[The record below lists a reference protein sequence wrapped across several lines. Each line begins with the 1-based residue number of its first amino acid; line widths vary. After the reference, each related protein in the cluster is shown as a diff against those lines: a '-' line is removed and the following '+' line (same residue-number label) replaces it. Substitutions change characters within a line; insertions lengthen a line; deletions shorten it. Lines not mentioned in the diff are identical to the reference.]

1 MGGPNDKSIDG
12 PGPEDKS
19 TMEQTLNTRAAII
32 DAQRSKKIDPQTI
45 TNTVGDAMLLKNL
58 INLNPV
64 GVMKNIGSK
73 LILDKIT
80 NVPNTEEDDS
90 PMQVADVTYD
100 QQKNILENV
109 LNTED
114 TNLDQSIENKEKRED
129 IQQKLLQEIQN
140 AKDGGRIGAMGGGV
154 MGGLADGNF
163 DFENA
168 RQMYGLGAMGGSFGS
183 TGKFFS
189 KGMFNPGNI
198 GRGLFGITAKG
209 QAARGLPQL
218 AAKKGLFGQLGLT
231 EGYGGLMPT
240 LKGGLA
246 LTSLLPLLGG
256 KEEEDG
262 FDIDAYYAA
271 NQLTPGTTKRQTG
284 S

>member
-1 MGGPNDKSIDG
+1 MAITNLQQARQLYRFGGDTMGGPNDKSIDG

-114 TNLDQSIENKEKRED
+114 TNLDQSIENKEQRQNR
-129 IQQKLLQEIQN
+129 QQELLNEI
-140 AKDGGRIGAMGGGV
+140 
-154 MGGLADGNF
+154 L
-163 DFENA
+163 
-168 RQMYGLGAMGGSFGS
+168 
-183 TGKFFS
+183 TG
-189 KGMFNPGNI
+189 
-198 GRGLFGITAKG
+198 
-209 QAARGLPQL
+209 
-218 AAKKGLFGQLGLT
+218 
-231 EGYGGLMPT
+231 
-240 LKGGLA
+240 
-246 LTSLLPLLGG
+246 
-256 KEEEDG
+256 
-262 FDIDAYYAA
+262 
-271 NQLTPGTTKRQTG
+271 
-284 S
+284 